1 MHKYGMTIKTKD
13 KEVILE
19 LLKKV
24 ILSACFLSVVI
35 SLADSIKPGDR
46 FSRQLKLIFSLI
58 FISGIIT
65 SAANGNFSFDLPV
78 AADVGELENY
88 SDMSE
93 AADNAMMY
101 SAEQSVIDEIG
112 RILTAQGIS
121 YEKITANINMEADGG
136 IIINEIGYCGAEYER
151 ACSIIRSS

>member
-1 MHKYGMTIKTKD
+1 M
-13 KEVILE
+13 
-19 LLKKV
+19 
-24 ILSACFLSVVI
+24 VI

-121 YEKITANINMEADGG
+121 YEKLPQTLIWKQAA
-136 IIINEIGYCGAEYER
+136 A
-151 ACSIIRSS
+151 

>member
-1 MHKYGMTIKTKD
+1 M
-13 KEVILE
+13 E

-58 FISGIIT
+58 FISGIILPPQT
-65 SAANGNFSFDLPV
+65 EISALICRY
-78 AADVGELENY
+78 ADVGELENY

-101 SAEQSVIDEIG
+101 
-112 RILTAQGIS
+112 RL
-121 YEKITANINMEADGG
+121 
-136 IIINEIGYCGAEYER
+136 
-151 ACSIIRSS
+151 SSRLSTRLDVF